1 MYLPV
6 RLDVLM
12 SLLGSGMVMVLL
24 ERMEP
29 ESLKVFR
36 AMAGSWDKSG

>member
-12 SLLGSGMVMVLL
+12 SLFGSGIVIMLL
-24 ERMEP
+24 ERIEP

-36 AMAGSWDKSG
+36 AMAGSWDKNG

>member
-12 SLLGSGMVMVLL
+12 SLFGSGIVMVLL
-24 ERMEP
+24 ERIEP
-29 ESLKVFR
+29 DSLKVFR
-36 AMAGSWDKSG
+36 AMAGSWYENG